1 MTMFGAA
8 CRPFLI
14 GVARVR
20 TEGAIEF
27 Q

>member
-1 MTMFGAA
+1 MFGAA